1 MDIGMLT
8 TPLFNYDLKELC
20 VLVEDSF
27 IDCLEVPAHPGS
39 PHIDATKLTKKRCA
53 EITKMMDDSM
63 LYISSLCYYTCDITD
78 PKKVRAT
85 QATAK
90 KIIDGAADLS
100 VPVVCMLT
108 GFPAPGM
115 TKIETIQKVLP
126 GAFKPILEHARKK
139 NVKIAVEN
147 WYQTCLQGIDTFE
160 ALFEAIPDE
169 NFGLNYD
176 PSHLVHQG
184 CDHIAPLSM
193 FSNRIFH
200 THAKDTLIDHAKR
213 AHCGIYS
220 EGWWRYV
227 IPGYGCINWGE
238 YIGHLRRVGYTNVL
252 SIEHEDASFD
262 ELAGFLFGSNHL
274 AGFC

>member
-8 TPLFNYDLKELC
+8 APLSNYSLEEVCELI
-20 VLVEDSF
+20 EDSF
-27 IDCLEVPAHPGS
+27 IDALEIPAHPGS
-39 PHIDATKLTKKRCA
+39 PHIDATKLTKKRCT
-53 EITKMMDDSM
+53 EIVALLDETM
-63 LYISSLCYYTCDITD
+63 LDISSLCYYTCDISV
-78 PKKVRAT
+78 PKKIRAT

-90 KIIDGAADLS
+90 KVIDAAASLH

-108 GFPAPGM
+108 GFPTEGM
-115 TKIETIQKVLP
+115 SKLETIEKVLP

-147 WYQTCLQGIDTFE
+147 WFQTCLQGIDTFE
-160 ALFEAIPDE
+160 ALFEAVPDE

-193 FSNRIFH
+193 FNDRIFH
-200 THAKDTLIDHAKR
+200 THAKDTLIDQAKR
-213 AHCGIYS
+213 AHAGIYA

-238 YIGHLRRVGYTNVL
+238 YIGHLRRIGYDGVL

-262 ELAGFLFGSNHL
+262 ELAGFFFGSNHL

>member
-8 TPLFNYDLKELC
+8 TPLSNYSLEQICELM
-20 VLVEDSF
+20 EDSC
-27 IDCLEVPAHPGS
+27 IDALEVPAHPGS
-39 PHIDATKLTKKRCA
+39 PHIDAAKLGKKRAA
-53 EITKMMDDSM
+53 EILMFLDEYM
-63 LYISSLCYYTCDITD
+63 LSISSLAYYTCDLTD
-78 PKKVRAT
+78 PTKYRKAQTVAKKV
-85 QATAK
+85 
-90 KIIDGAADLS
+90 IDAAAMLE
-100 VPVVCMLT
+100 VPVVCMLA

-115 TKIETIQKVLP
+115 SKLETIEKVLP
-126 GAFKPILEHARKK
+126 GAFKPILAHAQKK
-139 NVKIAVEN
+139 GVKIALEN
-147 WYQTCLQGIDTFE
+147 WYQTCLQGMDTFD

-184 CDHIAPLSM
+184 CDHLAPIGR
-193 FSNRIFH
+193 FRERIFH
-200 THAKDTLIDHAKR
+200 THAKDTLIDYAER
-213 AHCGIYS
+213 AHRGIYA

-238 YIGHLRRVGYTNVL
+238 YVGTLRRYGYDGVM

-262 ELAGFLFGSNHL
+262 PIGGFFFGSNHL